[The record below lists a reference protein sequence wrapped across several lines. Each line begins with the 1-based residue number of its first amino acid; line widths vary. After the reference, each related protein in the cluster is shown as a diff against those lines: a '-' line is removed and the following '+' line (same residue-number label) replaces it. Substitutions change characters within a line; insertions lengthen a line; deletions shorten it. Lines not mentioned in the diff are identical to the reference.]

1 MPDSPTALDEA
12 RGSFAWYERNAKIS
26 RLRYQISEVVL
37 VCVAAAV
44 PIAGILTPSDAR
56 LPAVLGA
63 VVVALTGLRAIFH
76 WRDNWMRFS
85 LASGAIKAEVR
96 LYQLGADPYSDP
108 ASRDAVLV
116 RNINSV
122 EHSETSGWMSLA
134 GPKTSSE
141 S

>member
-1 MPDSPTALDEA
+1 MPDTSAALDEA
-12 RGSFAWYERNAKIS
+12 RSSFDWYERNAKAS

-44 PIAGILTPSDAR
+44 PIAGILAPSDAR

-85 LASGAIKAEVR
+85 LAGSAIKAEIR
-96 LYQLGADPYSDP
+96 LYGLHADPYSDL
-108 ASRDAVLV
+108 ASRDAVLI

-134 GPKTSSE
+134 GPDSSAK